1 MLQFSDKNAF
11 EKNANQTFQQ
21 SFLKGTLVDL
31 PKHATLSLNGSES
44 SQDVQ
49 ESDKPSNSK
58 SNFIANDIR
67 SRAPNLNTLFDAGLH
82 RHRNLV
88 CLVLVLSGARGFEL
102 LCVELFCVM

>member
-1 MLQFSDKNAF
+1 M
-11 EKNANQTFQQ
+11 
-21 SFLKGTLVDL
+21 KGTLVDL
-31 PKHATLSLNGSES
+31 PKHATLSLNGSEG

-58 SNFIANDIR
+58 SNLIADDIR

-82 RHRNLV
+82 RHGNLV

-102 LCVELFCVM
+102 FMR